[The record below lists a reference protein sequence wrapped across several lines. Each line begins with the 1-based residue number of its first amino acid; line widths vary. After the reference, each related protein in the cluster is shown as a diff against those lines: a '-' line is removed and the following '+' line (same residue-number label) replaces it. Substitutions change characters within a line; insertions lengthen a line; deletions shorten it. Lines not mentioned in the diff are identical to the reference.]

1 MIKTSLIALAT
12 VAAVSLAAFPASAE
26 GLFGNGEQDLAKAS
40 VVAELQRDGI
50 NATSVEEWNGY
61 IRAFVTLEDGRQVQ
75 RFFDAGHA
83 AARSDR
89 RPRGDRPRALA
100 TFGAADSV
108 AAAPTNP
115 KTYRPFVSTNRR
127 RADSM

>member
-26 GLFGNGEQDLAKAS
+26 ATSSATATRTSPRRAS
-40 VVAELQRDGI
+40 SPSSSAT
-50 NATSVEEWNGY
+50 ASTSTSVEDWSGY
-61 IRAFVTLEDGRQVQ
+61 VRAFVTLEDGRQVQ

-89 RPRGDRPRALA
+89 RPRRDRPRAL
-100 TFGAADSV
+100 TTLGAADS
-108 AAAPTNP
+108 
-115 KTYRPFVSTNRR
+115 YRGG
-127 RADSM
+127 AD